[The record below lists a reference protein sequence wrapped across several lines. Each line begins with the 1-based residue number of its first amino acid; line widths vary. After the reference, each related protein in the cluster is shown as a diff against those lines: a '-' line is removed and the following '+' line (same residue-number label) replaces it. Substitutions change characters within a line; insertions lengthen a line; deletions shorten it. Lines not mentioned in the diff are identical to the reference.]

1 MVILHGFST
10 NWATSYAFN
19 CAFYIKW
26 IFCLFFNI
34 PLVAFP
40 ELVDSLVKA
49 IADSMLGS
57 KENIDADCQNYLKT
71 RNMVI
76 FL

>member
-1 MVILHGFST
+1 MTFL
-10 NWATSYAFN
+10 
-19 CAFYIKW
+19 
-26 IFCLFFNI
+26 
-34 PLVAFP
+34 

-57 KENIDADCQNYLKT
+57 KENIDADCQNYLRT

-76 FL
+76 FFVERLPQYYYWQEM